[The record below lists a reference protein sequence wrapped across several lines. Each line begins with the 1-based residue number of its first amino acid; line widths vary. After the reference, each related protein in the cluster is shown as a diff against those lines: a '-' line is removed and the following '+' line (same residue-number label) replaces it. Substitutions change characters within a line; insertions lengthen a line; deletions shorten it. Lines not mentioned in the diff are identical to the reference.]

1 MMRLIRLL
9 GVLLVAAALPLQAAA
24 DSTLLPWQPVQGCFV
39 FTQLKQLQGLPVPL
53 RSSGTIE
60 LTDNEML
67 WHTTAPVDSK
77 LLITAAGV
85 SQWQQQ
91 QFVAVAGS
99 EFVGQLMLA
108 VPQQDIDFITQQFN
122 VQQSEQH
129 CSLLRPVEA
138 PLNQFFNQIKLC
150 GETQLSSLTLQE
162 TNGNTTQITLQ
173 PEAEAQ

>member
-9 GVLLVAAALPLQAAA
+9 SVLLVAAVLPLQAAA
-24 DSTLLPWQPVQGCFV
+24 ESTLLPWQPVQGRFV

-67 WHTTAPVDSK
+67 WHTTTPVDSK

-108 VPQQDIDFITQQFN
+108 VLQQQHQFINTHFALSDADNDCQVLHPLQ
-122 VQQSEQH
+122 
-129 CSLLRPVEA
+129 A
-138 PLNQFFNQIKLC
+138 PLSNLFVQIRLC
-150 GETQLSSLTLQE
+150 GEATLQQIVLQE
-162 TNGNTTQITLQ
+162 SNGNSTTIDLQ
-173 PEAEAQ
+173 PEANLD